1 MKRALIVSG
10 GYAPHQP
17 ETCGEILRGLL
28 EAEGM
33 TVRHRLTL
41 DAYDDED
48 LAGYDL
54 IVPNWTVGEISV
66 PTAKRIWAAVAG
78 GVGLGGFHGGM
89 IDAFRNS
96 DRFRFIAGGSYVAE
110 PGAICRYRVTIA
122 AGGDPITE
130 GIGDFDYQSEQYYMH
145 MDPAVTV
152 LATTRFTAAPY
163 PWLEGVAMPV
173 VWKKPFGLGRVFV
186 SALGHGPQEFDHPQ
200 MHRIL
205 LRGLLWACR

>member
-17 ETCGEILRGLL
+17 EACGEILRAML
-28 EAEGM
+28 ESEGM
-33 TVRHRLTL
+33 AVQHRLTL
-41 DAYDDED
+41 AAYDDED

-66 PTAKRIWAAVAG
+66 PTAKRLWAAVEG

-96 DRFRFIAGGSYVAE
+96 DRFRFMAGGSYVAE
-110 PGAICRYRVTIA
+110 PGAICDYRVEITA
-122 AGGDPITE
+122 PGDPITE
-130 GIGDFDYQSEQYYMH
+130 GIADFAYRSEQYYMH
-145 MDPAVTV
+145 IDPAVRV
-152 LATTRFTAAPY
+152 LAQTRFTASPY
-163 PWLEGVAMPV
+163 GWLEGVTMPV
-173 VWKKPFGLGRVFV
+173 VWTKAFGAGRVFV
-186 SALGHGPQEFDHPQ
+186 SALGHGPEEFAHPQ
-200 MHRIL
+200 MRTML